1 MRISDWSSDVCS
13 SDLYGWVPPGV
24 AHYQSQLP
32 EWAHWTQAQRVAEAR
47 RLYAAS
53 GYTADRPL
61 QIELRYNT
69 HDDHKRIATVIAA
82 MWKQMLGVETTLI
95 NEENKVFLAQRRM
108 RRVTQVFRASWIGD
122 YDDPS
127 RFLDV
132 LRSENGRD
140 DRGWHAA
147 RY

>member
-32 EWAHWTQAQRVAEAR
+32 EWAHWTQAQRVAEAH

-61 QIELRYNT
+61 QIELRYNK
-69 HDDHKRIATVIAA
+69 HADHKRIATVIAA
-82 MWKQMLGVETTLI
+82 MWKPLMGVEI
-95 NEENKVFLAQRRM
+95 G
-108 RRVTQVFRASWIGD
+108 RASW
-122 YDDPS
+122 
-127 RFLDV
+127 RERV
-132 LRSENGRD
+132 WRNG
-140 DRGWHAA
+140 
-147 RY
+147 

>member
-1 MRISDWSSDVCS
+1 MNG
-13 SDLYGWVPPGV
+13 LAQPAYGWVPPGV

-69 HDDHKRIATVIAA
+69 HDAHKRIATVIAA
-82 MWKQMLGVETTLI
+82 MWKQMLGERKGV
-95 NEENKVFLAQRRM
+95 VSGRS
-108 RRVTQVFRASWIGD
+108 VSVSV
-122 YDDPS
+122 
-127 RFLDV
+127 DV
-132 LRSENGRD
+132 GGVRISQKKKKQ
-140 DRGWHAA
+140 
-147 RY
+147 